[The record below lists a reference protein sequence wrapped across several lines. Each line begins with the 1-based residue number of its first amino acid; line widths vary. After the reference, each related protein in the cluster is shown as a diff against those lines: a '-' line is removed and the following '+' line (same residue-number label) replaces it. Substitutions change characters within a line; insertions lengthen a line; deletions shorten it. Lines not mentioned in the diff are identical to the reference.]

1 MKTALIPYLNFNGI
15 DTATAMKFYQGIFGG
30 ELKMSTFEESGM
42 AKNDTEKDYIMH
54 AELKTEDFSFMASS
68 GQPGIPIKFGDSV
81 SLSLIGTDEA
91 GLTEKFNKLSV
102 GGEITMKLEK
112 QFWGDIFGMLTDKF
126 GIQWMVNITAEE
138 GEKNK

>member
-1 MKTALIPYLNFNGI
+1 
-15 DTATAMKFYQGIFGG
+15 
-30 ELKMSTFEESGM
+30 
-42 AKNDTEKDYIMH
+42 
-54 AELKTEDFSFMASS
+54 MASS